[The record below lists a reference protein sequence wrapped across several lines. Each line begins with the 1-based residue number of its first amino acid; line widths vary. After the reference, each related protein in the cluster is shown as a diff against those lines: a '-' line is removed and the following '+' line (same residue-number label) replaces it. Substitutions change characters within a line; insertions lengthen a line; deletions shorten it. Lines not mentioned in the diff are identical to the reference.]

1 MTDTRQ
7 RAETLLEETKIVMQ
21 AQPKHNAAEVR
32 LEKDSV
38 AKWANYLLRLL
49 TWGAGENEIAEACY
63 QLEYRLQN
71 LQEKVIMEILT
82 HGTV

>member
-1 MTDTRQ
+1 MTEFLLH
-7 RAETLLEETKIVMQ
+7 AELLLAETKIVMQ

-32 LEKDSV
+32 LEKDAV
-38 AKWANYLLRLL
+38 EQWANYLSRLV

-63 QLEYRLQN
+63 QLGSRLQN